1 MDDKFISDMVTFLAE
16 NVITPPGRWVLEQ
29 FGVRHPREHEIASLF
44 TGIAF
49 WVLVVVPV
57 CTLVLGW

>member
-1 MDDKFISDMVTFLAE
+1 MDDDDDWDLIKFFVE

-29 FGVRHPREHEIASLF
+29 VGVRHAHEHEIASLV

-49 WVLVVVPV
+49 WAFVV
-57 CTLVLGW
+57 CLVLALVLRW